1 MTYTALCCLRI
12 LGDTSFSRVNRRAVV
27 RALKGLQQE
36 DGSFS
41 STKLRSESDMRFL
54 YCACAI
60 SAMMQDWSGF
70 DTVRSVAFV
79 LRSQAYDGGVGLW
92 PGCEGHG
99 GSTFCALASLHMMA
113 AMDAMERPNQQRLLK
128 WLVCNQGEG
137 YRGRPNK
144 PEDCCYSFWIAAAL
158 RILGDHMLA
167 RDGRTEGPVVDV
179 LSEWTQRGANRRFNL
194 LCQHA
199 RYGGFRKDPSAGHPD
214 LLHAYFGVCG
224 LALIADEQD
233 KQLQPMDV
241 VLNLTHRAAGG
252 PDQHIRRDG
261 TSW

>member
-12 LGDTSFSRVNRRAVV
+12 LGDENFERVNRRAVV
-27 RALKGLQQE
+27 QALRNLQQA

-41 STKLRSESDMRFL
+41 STRLRSESDMRFL
-54 YCACAI
+54 YCACVI
-60 SAMMQDWSGF
+60 SALLRDWSGF
-70 DTVRSVAFV
+70 DTARSVAFIA
-79 LRSQAYDGGVGLW
+79 RSQAYDGGVGLW

-99 GSTFCALASLHMMA
+99 GSTYCAVASLSLMGELDTAFPKHK
-113 AMDAMERPNQQRLLK
+113 QQQLLK
-128 WLVCNQGEG
+128 WLINNQGEG

-158 RILGDHMLA
+158 RLFGAHMLPK
-167 RDGRTEGPVVDV
+167 EVDV
-179 LSEWTQRGANRRFNL
+179 LTDWTQRDSNRTFNL
-194 LCQHA
+194 RCQHA

-224 LALIADEQD
+224 LALIADEADAQ
-233 KQLQPMDV
+233 KGLQQLDV
-241 VLNLTHRAAGG
+241 VLGLTKRAAGG
-252 PDQHIRRDG
+252 EDQHVRLDG